1 MAPQCERCDTRLD
14 GKRGGFMEWLG
25 LRNYEGYE
33 CRGCG
38 ALLCRDCFRTRR
50 RELAGSAH
58 DTCPACSVILEH
70 R

>member
-1 MAPQCERCDTRLD
+1 MAPQCERC
-14 GKRGGFMEWLG
+14 GKQLNGKTGGVMQRLG

-33 CRGCG
+33 CMECG
-38 ALLCRDCFRTRR
+38 AILCGDCFRTRR

-58 DTCPACSVILEH
+58 DTCPVCDGILQH